1 MQCNIKVNGEY
12 LEQVTSYRCL
22 GSIVTEDNRSEV
34 EIKTRI
40 AMAKKAFWKMKEVTR
55 GQVKLN
61 CYAFSVLKYGC
72 ESWTLDKSLQK
83 KDNGL

>member
-1 MQCNIKVNGEY
+1 
-12 LEQVTSYRCL
+12 
-22 GSIVTEDNRSEV
+22 
-34 EIKTRI
+34 
-40 AMAKKAFWKMKEVTR
+40 MAKKAFWKMKEVTR

>member
-12 LEQVTSYRCL
+12 LEQVTSYRYL
-22 GSIVTEDNRSEV
+22 GSIVTEDGRSEV

-55 GQVKLN
+55 GQVNLTARKRILN
-61 CYAFSVLKYGC
+61 CYVFFS
-72 ESWTLDKSLQK
+72 T
-83 KDNGL
+83 